1 MRGDSDDLQFD
12 FTAGRSKSIRQVRV
26 LREFHAYRLSPEESV
41 AIVLAVLR
49 VRLGSL
55 QQEITNMVAIIDG
68 ILDAL
73 REGGATEL
81 QLEIWKECLYE
92 LQRDTRL
99 SVMSQSKIEEALIRE
114 AIRIHQRLSNNDH
127 PGPPGDNETRSAY
140 RKAGKI
146 VALAGTAIF
155 VAFMISISSKHIQF
169 KPKSCSDESVLLP
182 AQYVQFPD
190 RSWAIIREGTSYCTP
205 TPFFT
210 DNRRELSVTEG
221 SFYLDVAKNAQLPF
235 VVKTAQHV
243 EIEVLGTGFQVDAN
257 PKDGFLTV
265 SVAHGRVAV
274 RYKGEKLGEL
284 VRGQRLTVYTESGR
298 YNPELF
304 NPANVDW
311 YYSMIVLPRVSLE
324 DAAAILGE
332 KFNVHLKIANEEM
345 KNCVIEAAYP
355 KDTSLNFILNSFCT
369 MSRVGKEPTM
379 QFKVEK
385 DTVILSG
392 SLPNCLTE

>member
-12 FTAGRSKSIRQVRV
+12 FTAGRSKSVRQVRV

-41 AIVLAVLR
+41 AIVLVVLR
-49 VRLGSL
+49 ARLGSM
-55 QQEITNMVAIIDG
+55 QQEVTNMVAIIDG
-68 ILDAL
+68 ILDTL
-73 REGGATEL
+73 REGGATEQ

-92 LQRDTRL
+92 LQRDIPL
-99 SVMSQSKIEEALIRE
+99 SGTNQSIIEEALSRE
-114 AIRIHQRLSNNDH
+114 AVRIHRRLSNNDTPALPADNK
-127 PGPPGDNETRSAY
+127 PGSAY
-140 RKAGKI
+140 RKVGKI
-146 VALAGTAIF
+146 AALVCTAVF
-155 VAFMISISSKHIQF
+155 VAFMISVSSKHIHF

-210 DNRRELSVTEG
+210 NNRRELSVTEG

-235 VVKTAQHV
+235 VVKTAQNV

-311 YYSMIVLPRVSLE
+311 YYSMIVLPRVRLE
-324 DAAAILGE
+324 DAAEVLG
-332 KFNVHLKIANEEM
+332 KKYNVHLKITNEEM

-355 KDTSLNFILNSFCT
+355 KDTSLDFILNSFCT
-369 MSRVGKEPTM
+369 MSRVGKDPTM
-379 QFKVEK
+379 QFKIEK